1 VSEELKEEVEDVI
14 NPIEI
19 AILRIKLRLG
29 NLVRER
35 ERCGT
40 QPGDAIETA
49 EIAEIAEIAGVT
61 LKLCEK
67 LGDESALVRVSFWVG
82 IVFFYNNNIQQARS
96 YFQKANIPEVLPE
109 YEITYIAGWLQRC
122 NESSLIQALQI
133 SRHRRPT
140 PHKYGVQYAG
150 YSDSTEGIKGQCQL
164 PL

>member
-1 VSEELKEEVEDVI
+1 VAEELKEEVEDVI

-49 EIAEIAEIAGVT
+49 EIAEIAWDT
-61 LKLCEK
+61 LKHCEK

-82 IVFFYNNNIQQARS
+82 VVFYYNDNIQQARS

-109 YEITYIAGWLQRC
+109 YEVTYIAGWLQRC
-122 NESSLIQALQI
+122 NES
-133 SRHRRPT
+133 RPDT
-140 PHKYGVQYAG
+140 GSADIEASPFHA
-150 YSDSTEGIKGQCQL
+150 T
-164 PL
+164 